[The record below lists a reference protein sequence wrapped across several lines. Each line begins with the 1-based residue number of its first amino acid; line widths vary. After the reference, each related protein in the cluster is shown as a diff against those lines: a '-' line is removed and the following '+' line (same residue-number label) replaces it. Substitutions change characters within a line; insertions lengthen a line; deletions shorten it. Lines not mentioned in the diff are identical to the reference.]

1 MLPAVLD
8 PWASHALY
16 EAANLAKNAPG
27 SKVWLVSLGPKAK
40 LQQVMMTVAQK
51 VPFELVAL
59 DGPASGFTEA
69 AEVAAALAEA
79 IQAIPGLDKSKLL
92 VFGGWESASRGAGAT
107 MQMVGERLGITDQFQ
122 GVDELKIA
130 ADGSLEIL
138 ERIEGGK
145 HQISKC
151 AGAPALLGWAT
162 GNLPEPKNNPQVGM
176 VNMRTVMPALQKAKP
191 VKLAGEGLSF
201 ASVSLPK
208 QLRETKIV
216 KDKSPDDIAKE
227 IVEWIKKVRTTNY
240 TNHTQINESM
250 ETILL
255 LAHTEADGSLAK
267 SAREALHAART
278 LNKSL
283 AGSSL
288 VVGLVGENVQAAAD
302 SIAACP
308 ATKYFGVAGKDFAQ
322 SRYAYRR
329 RGGGSHLQIGP
340 GHDCRRSGDVAL
352 GARAARRRATPRRTR
367 RHPRDRCGRCGRQ
380 AGHQPLVLPPAHGSH
395 AHPRATALVH
405 SR

>member
-1 MLPAVLD
+1 MSIAYQIIVCAGIVPDPLQTLETVTGAAGPALKNEMLLPAVLD

-16 EAANLAKNAPG
+16 EAANLAKSAPG

-40 LQQVMMTVAQK
+40 LQQVMMTIAQK

-69 AEVAAALAEA
+69 AEVAAALVEA
-79 IQAIPGLDKSKLL
+79 IQAIPGLDKSELL

-122 GVDELKIA
+122 GVDELKIN
-130 ADGSLEIL
+130 ADSSLQIL
-138 ERIEGGK
+138 ERIQGGK

-151 AGAPALLGWAT
+151 AGPPALLGWAT

-201 ASVSLPK
+201 TSVTLPK

-227 IVEWIKKVRTTNY
+227 IVEWIRK
-240 TNHTQINESM
+240 
-250 ETILL
+250 
-255 LAHTEADGSLAK
+255 
-267 SAREALHAART
+267 
-278 LNKSL
+278 
-283 AGSSL
+283 
-288 VVGLVGENVQAAAD
+288 
-302 SIAACP
+302 
-308 ATKYFGVAGKDFAQ
+308 
-322 SRYAYRR
+322 
-329 RGGGSHLQIGP
+329 
-340 GHDCRRSGDVAL
+340 
-352 GARAARRRATPRRTR
+352 
-367 RHPRDRCGRCGRQ
+367 
-380 AGHQPLVLPPAHGSH
+380 
-395 AHPRATALVH
+395 
-405 SR
+405 